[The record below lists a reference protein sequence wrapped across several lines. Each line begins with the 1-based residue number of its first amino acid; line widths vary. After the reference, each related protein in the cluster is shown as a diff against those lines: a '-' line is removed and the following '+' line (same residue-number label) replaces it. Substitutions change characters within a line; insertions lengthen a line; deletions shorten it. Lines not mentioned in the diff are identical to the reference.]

1 MVRMR
6 WWYFQGLIDAS
17 DDQDLKE
24 VYQIDLGFRGVEI
37 ADVAIQ
43 FADRSS
49 LNAWTILST
58 GTKLVFQVASVV
70 DFEIMDGRGSLFMLF
85 IK

>member
-1 MVRMR
+1 MD
-6 WWYFQGLIDAS
+6 F
-17 DDQDLKE
+17 
-24 VYQIDLGFRGVEI
+24 GFRGVKK

-43 FADRSS
+43 LADRSS

-70 DFEIMDGRGSLFMLF
+70 EFEMMDGRGSLFMLF